1 MRVFVAIDL
10 PESVRAALARAQARL
25 RAACARNPGIR
36 WTRPEGLHITLK
48 FLGEISA
55 DHVPALAAALQG
67 VGPFEKFSVEV
78 KGFGFFP
85 DARHPRVL
93 WAGIDAPPALRS
105 LAERVDAALSK
116 LDFPPE
122 DRPFRPHLTLA
133 RFRAQRPEPALEAA
147 LEELSSTSLGC
158 FDAAEYFLFESRLR
172 PGGAEYNKLTGFR
185 ASADD
190 SARHSAS

>member
-10 PESVRAALARAQARL
+10 SDSVRAALARAQAKL
-25 RAACARNPGIR
+25 RGACAHNSDIR
-36 WTRPEGLHITLK
+36 WTRPEGIHITLK

-67 VGPFEKFSVEV
+67 VGPFERFSVEV

-93 WAGIDAPPALRS
+93 WAGVDAPPALRE

-122 DRPFRPHLTLA
+122 DRLFRPHLTLA

-158 FDAAEYFLFESRLR
+158 FDVVEYFLFESRLL
-172 PGGAEYNKLTGFR
+172 PSGAEYNKLTGFQ
-185 ASADD
+185 AAGDG
-190 SARHSAS
+190 SARHRAP